1 MSQSTTKKKLGMWV
15 EPEFADLFL
24 KAAHDAGIPASS
36 LLLELSHQWL
46 VENGHEVSLP
56 VDPVKRTPFLARRS
70 PSAENFVPT
79 HA

>member
-1 MSQSTTKKKLGMWV
+1 MSQSTSKKKLGMWV

-36 LLLELSHQWL
+36 LLWELSHKWL
-46 VENGHEVSLP
+46 VENGHDVSLP
-56 VDPVKRTPFLARRS
+56 VDPVKRTPFLTRRS
-70 PSAENFVPT
+70 TITDKLTQT